1 MMFNNNGTL
10 IPKDQWEGDSSQGIN
25 VRNNYIAKNGS
36 QYKLTNKVK
45 LGAATSTNFMKNNG
59 VSNQVQS
66 INIQMIRGGQHPNQ
80 QNVSSQE

>member
-1 MMFNNNGTL
+1 MFNNNGTL

-25 VRNNYIAKNGS
+25 VRNNYITKNGS

-59 VSNQVQS
+59 VGNQVQS
-66 INIQMIRGGQHPNQ
+66 INIQMIRGSQHPNQ